1 MHPID
6 SVRVDDHDT
15 IDAIVLALVL
25 ALVLVLVADA
35 VLDDLINK

>member
-6 SVRVDDHDT
+6 SVRVDDPDT
-15 IDAIVLALVL
+15 IDAIVLAF
-25 ALVLVLVADA
+25 VLVLVADV